1 MNVETYLRA
10 QVPGYPLDL
19 AVLEYAVISPLMAT
33 PIPFQPITLN
43 DEIDTNAADE
53 NFIESLKYATSTL
66 FYAMS
71 GVFSGGSTSET
82 VGDVSA
88 SRSGFIITKSDREYY
103 RSMGDKLRK
112 EAGYEPEEP
121 VQETGGMF
129 DATGLRTPHPKRRW
143 NL

>member
-88 SRSGFIITKSDREYY
+88 SRSGFIITKLDREYY
-103 RSMGDKLRK
+103 RSRANKLRS
-112 EAGYEPEEP
+112 ELGTDLMDNPASESA
-121 VQETGGMF
+121 MF
-129 DATGLRTPHPKRRW
+129 DATYLRDRIEW
-143 NL
+143 S

>member
-1 MNVETYLRA
+1 MNVEMYLRA

-33 PIPFQPITLN
+33 PIPFQSITLN

-103 RSMGDKLRK
+103 RSRANKLRS
-112 EAGYEPEEP
+112 ELGTDLMDNPASES
-121 VQETGGMF
+121 VMF
-129 DATGLRTPHPKRRW
+129 DATYLRDRIEW
-143 NL
+143 S

>member
-1 MNVETYLRA
+1 MNVEMYLRA

-103 RSMGDKLRK
+103 RSRANKLRS
-112 EAGYEPEEP
+112 ELGTDLMDNPASESA
-121 VQETGGMF
+121 MF
-129 DATGLRTPHPKRRW
+129 DATYLRDRI
-143 NL
+143 